1 MYPTEAEAILT
12 AAELEG
18 AGAVLYTFTMQSDG
32 SLFSGRE
39 AGPILAELAHA
50 GAAAVGFNCVNADAA
65 LPGLVSKLRRFT
77 DAPLVCKPN
86 AGMPVIS
93 PAGIPEYAMSPA
105 DFASI
110 QADCRAMG
118 ASILGGCC
126 GTTPVHIRAMVEKV
140 K

>member
-1 MYPTEAEAILT
+1 M
-12 AAELEG
+12 
-18 AGAVLYTFTMQSDG
+18 
-32 SLFSGRE
+32 
-39 AGPILAELAHA
+39 
-50 GAAAVGFNCVNADAA
+50 GFNCVNADAA

-140 K
+140 KETAKRF

>member
-1 MYPTEAEAILT
+1 
-12 AAELEG
+12 
-18 AGAVLYTFTMQSDG
+18 MQSDG

-65 LPGLVSKLRRFT
+65 LPGLVSKLRRYT

-105 DFASI
+105 EFAAI

-126 GTTPVHIRAMVEKV
+126 GTTPEHIRAMVEKV
-140 K
+140 R

>member
-1 MYPTEAEAILT
+1 
-12 AAELEG
+12 
-18 AGAVLYTFTMQSDG
+18 
-32 SLFSGRE
+32 
-39 AGPILAELAHA
+39 
-50 GAAAVGFNCVNADAA
+50 
-65 LPGLVSKLRRFT
+65 
-77 DAPLVCKPN
+77 
-86 AGMPVIS
+86 
-93 PAGIPEYAMSPA
+93 MSPA